1 MTTLNKV
8 KPFRQKKKRLD
19 GAQQLN
25 KLGPQKTLWVNGKL
39 HWASDRVHLL
49 FLAQISFKAERTGID
64 QTKKNRENR
73 GKKWIGES
81 GRRRRRGGG
90 GGVRTQN
97 RDSEGG
103 CVLCEIKDA
112 QNMHTWKQIRDRE
125 SGKLRAGSFANCI
138 KSSRVSQLQLS
149 NHKDVVSPH
158 KGAINSL
165 QVLYYSHSHAHMFFF
180 EHFSF

>member
-1 MTTLNKV
+1 MGNSIGPVIESTCSFWHKS
-8 KPFRQKKKRLD
+8 PSRQREQVSTK
-19 GAQQLN
+19 Q
-25 KLGPQKTLWVNGKL
+25 
-39 HWASDRVHLL
+39 
-49 FLAQISFKAERTGID
+49 
-64 QTKKNRENR
+64 KKNRENR

-149 NHKDVVSPH
+149 NHKDVVSAH

-165 QVLYYSHSHAHMFFF
+165 QVLYYSHSHAHIFFF